1 MCHSDDRREEESL
14 TKTHVILKG
23 FVLKN
28 LLPRK
33 YEQNEK
39 FLR

>member
-1 MCHSDDRREEESL
+1 MCHSDDRRKEESL
-14 TKTHVILKG
+14 TQTHVILKG
-23 FVLKN
+23 IALKN